1 MACTSP
7 MRAYRTPDGVTFDRR
22 LGYPSPFYF
31 SCGQCKSCRKTK
43 RLQKAT
49 RIVHEAAMHSRN
61 CFLTLT
67 YDNNHLPSNHSL
79 DKAHPLAFLRTWR
92 KQVRDENKCRFEQQQ
107 LRYYLVGEYGEKTH
121 RPHYHIIVFGQDF
134 ADDRIPWTSGEN
146 QPTTYRSEFAELIWK
161 KGTIVIGDVNPASAN
176 YVTKYVTKIIT
187 GKQQAI
193 TYGAR
198 TPPFS
203 SGSTNPGLGKLWIE
217 QYMSDVY
224 PQDKLYIP
232 GQKEP
237 VQPPP
242 YYDDQYERREPI
254 LMELIRTQRRAGL
267 RTAFNKAQV
276 LKLEAQ
282 RYMEEGKSEI
292 FKKESTEFL

>member
-1 MACTSP
+1 
-7 MRAYRTPDGVTFDRR
+7 MRAFRTPDGVTFDRR
-22 LGYPSPFYF
+22 LGYPNPFYF
-31 SCGQCKSCRKTK
+31 SCGQCSSCRKTK

-49 RIVHEAAMHSRN
+49 RITHEAEMHSRN

-67 YDNNHLPSNHSL
+67 YDNNHLPSDHGL
-79 DKAHPLAFLRTWR
+79 DKTHALQFLRSWR
-92 KQVRDENKCRFEQQQ
+92 KQVRDENKCRFEQQK
-107 LRYYLVGEYGEKTH
+107 LRYYLVGEYGSRTQ

-134 ADDRIPWTSGEN
+134 SEDRTPWTRGDD
-146 QPTTYRSEFAELIWK
+146 QHTTYRSHYAELIWK
-161 KGTIVIGDVNPASAN
+161 KGTIVIGDVNVASAK

-187 GKQQAI
+187 GEQQAL

-198 TPPFS
+198 QPPFS

-224 PQDKLYIP
+224 PQDKLYIL

-242 YYDDQYERREPI
+242 YYDEQYEKREPV
-254 LMELIRTQRRAGL
+254 LMALIRTQRRAGL
-267 RTAFNKAQV
+267 RAAFNKKQV
-276 LKLEAQ
+276 MKLEAQ
-282 RYMEEGKSEI
+282 REIEETKSNLLKTET
-292 FKKESTEFL
+292 TEFL